1 MSSWPAPARDA
12 ALHGVAG
19 EFVTRTAPHT
29 ESDPM
34 ALLIQ
39 FLVAFGAAA
48 GRNVHYPVEASRHH
62 LNEYAILIGPSG
74 KGRKGSAWDH
84 VEALVNEIDQGFAG
98 QCISSGLASGEGLI
112 FEVRDASQGDSGAQ
126 DKRRLIVEAEFA
138 QILKVLAREG
148 NTLSPVVR
156 NAWDGKP
163 MQTIAKNAPVRATG
177 AHIAIIGHITK
188 DELLRF
194 VSGTELA
201 NGFVNRF
208 LLVGVKRSQELP
220 FGGRLDGKALERVRD
235 ATLAALRFAS
245 LPRQLTF
252 DPEARERWI
261 EVYGPLSRGEE
272 GLLGAATRRAEAHV
286 VRLAA
291 IYATLDTSEQ
301 ITIPHLQAALAVW
314 RYSLD
319 SARWIFGDTLGDP
332 TADEIW
338 ALAKDRPA
346 GVTRSQ
352 VRDLFSRNKKAREI
366 DRALAV
372 LEEAGRLTR
381 THASDG
387 RGRPAEI
394 WRPQA
399 ARRTEGAPRPRPL
412 RASGSPLLAR
422 PRSHRAAPRVPYP
435 ASLASDHQQEAKP
448 VSTRDAQSGRPVPLP
463 FVASPEPLPPP
474 QPTTLD
480 DQ

>member
-1 MSSWPAPARDA
+1 MSWPAPARDA

-39 FLVAFGAAA
+39 FLVCFGAAA

-62 LNEYAILIGPSG
+62 LNEYVILIGPSG

-84 VEALVNEIDQGFAG
+84 VETLVRETDREFAE

-112 FEVRDASQGDSGAQ
+112 FEVRDPTPGDSGAS
-126 DKRRLIVEAEFA
+126 DKRRLIIESEFA

-163 MQTIAKNAPVRATG
+163 LQTIAKNAPVRATNP
-177 AHIAIIGHITK
+177 HVSVIGHITK

-194 VSGTELA
+194 VSSTELA

-208 LLVGVKRSQELP
+208 LLVAVTRSQELP
-220 FGGRLDGKALERVRD
+220 FGGRLQGEQLERVRE
-235 ATLAALRFAS
+235 ATRTALRFAS
-245 LPRQLTF
+245 LPRQLSF
-252 DPEARERWI
+252 DPSARERWI

-291 IYATLDTSEQ
+291 IYATLDTRR
-301 ITIPHLQAALAVW
+301 A
-314 RYSLD
+314 
-319 SARWIFGDTLGDP
+319 
-332 TADEIW
+332 
-338 ALAKDRPA
+338 DRPGA
-346 GVTRSQ
+346 SRS
-352 VRDLFSRNKKAREI
+352 RARTL
-366 DRALAV
+366 AL
-372 LEEAGRLTR
+372 
-381 THASDG
+381 
-387 RGRPAEI
+387 
-394 WRPQA
+394 
-399 ARRTEGAPRPRPL
+399 
-412 RASGSPLLAR
+412 
-422 PRSHRAAPRVPYP
+422 
-435 ASLASDHQQEAKP
+435 
-448 VSTRDAQSGRPVPLP
+448 
-463 FVASPEPLPPP
+463 
-474 QPTTLD
+474 
-480 DQ
+480 

>member
-1 MSSWPAPARDA
+1 MSWPAPARDA
-12 ALHGVAG
+12 ALHGIAG

-39 FLVAFGAAA
+39 FLVCFGAAA
-48 GRNVHYPVEASRHH
+48 GRGAHYAVEATRHS
-62 LNEYAILIGPSG
+62 LNEFAILVGPSG

-84 VEALVNEIDQGFAG
+84 VEALLAELDQGFAER
-98 QCISSGLASGEGLI
+98 CISSGLSSGEGLI
-112 FEVRDASQGDSGAQ
+112 FEVRDPSAGDSGAH
-126 DKRRLIVEAEFA
+126 DKRRLIVESEFA
-138 QILKVLAREG
+138 QVLKVLAREG

-163 MQTIAKNAPVRATG
+163 LQTIAKTAPVRATG

-208 LLVGVKRSQELP
+208 LVVAVKRSQELP
-220 FGGRLDGKALERVRD
+220 FGGRLQGEQLARVRD
-235 ATLAALRFAS
+235 TTLTALRFAS
-245 LPRQLTF
+245 LPRHLRF
-252 DPEARERWI
+252 DPPARERWI

-291 IYATLDTSEQ
+291 IYATLDCNEQ
-301 ITIPHLQAALAVW
+301 ITLAHLEAALAVW

-338 ALAKDRPA
+338 ELAQGRPD
-346 GVTRSQ
+346 GVTRSE

-366 DRALAV
+366 DRALTV
-372 LEEAGRLTR
+372 LEEAGRLKR
-381 THASDG
+381 TSQADG

-394 WRPQA
+394 WLPHA
-399 ARRTEGAPRPRPL
+399 A
-412 RASGSPLLAR
+412 
-422 PRSHRAAPRVPYP
+422 
-435 ASLASDHQQEAKP
+435 
-448 VSTRDAQSGRPVPLP
+448 
-463 FVASPEPLPPP
+463 
-474 QPTTLD
+474 
-480 DQ
+480 

>member
-39 FLVAFGAAA
+39 FLVTFGAAA
-48 GRNVHYPVEASRHH
+48 GRNVHYPVEATRHH

-84 VEALVNEIDQGFAG
+84 VEALIKHTDSTFAER
-98 QCISSGLASGEGLI
+98 CISSGLASGEGLI
-112 FEVRDASQGDSGAQ
+112 FEVRDPTQGDAGSS
-126 DKRRLIVEAEFA
+126 DKRRLIIEAEFA

-163 MQTIAKNAPVRATG
+163 LQTIAKNAPVRATG

-208 LLVGVKRSQELP
+208 LLIGVRRSQELP
-220 FGGRLDGKALERVRD
+220 FGGRLDGKQLERVRD
-235 ATLAALRFAS
+235 ATLAALGFAS
-245 LPRQLTF
+245 LPHQLTF
-252 DPEARERWI
+252 DPPARERWI

-286 VRLAA
+286 VWPRS
-291 IYATLDTSEQ
+291 T
-301 ITIPHLQAALAVW
+301 
-314 RYSLD
+314 
-319 SARWIFGDTLGDP
+319 
-332 TADEIW
+332 
-338 ALAKDRPA
+338 RPSTPA
-346 GVTRSQ
+346 TRS
-352 VRDLFSRNKKAREI
+352 RSR
-366 DRALAV
+366 
-372 LEEAGRLTR
+372 T
-381 THASDG
+381 S
-387 RGRPAEI
+387 
-394 WRPQA
+394 
-399 ARRTEGAPRPRPL
+399 
-412 RASGSPLLAR
+412 R
-422 PRSHRAAPRVPYP
+422 PRSRSGATASTLP
-435 ASLASDHQQEAKP
+435 AGSSA
-448 VSTRDAQSGRPVPLP
+448 TRSATRPPTRSGR
-463 FVASPEPLPPP
+463 SPKTA
-474 QPTTLD
+474 QPA
-480 DQ
+480 